1 MAVVITKSTF
11 ISNIETG
18 LRTFN
23 DVRQAGAQLK
33 VATATVE
40 VAAADDDGSIYDFV
54 RLPSQA
60 IVYSALIMSDAIAAA
75 TDYDLGVYT
84 PVEGGTPTA
93 VDADCLADGVDIN
106 AGFAVPTELLGHTGG
121 KPDPADYGQ
130 KPLWE
135 QAGVSADPGDDT
147 LYDICLTANTVG
159 TAAGTISLAIIYAV
173 MGN

>member
-1 MAVVITKSTF
+1 MAAVITKSTF
-11 ISNIETG
+11 ISNIETA

-23 DVRQAGAQLK
+23 DVRQAGANLK
-33 VATATVE
+33 VATATLE
-40 VAAADDDGSIYDFV
+40 VAATDDDDSIYDFV
-54 RLPSQA
+54 RLPAQA
-60 IVYSALIMSDAIAAA
+60 IPYSALIVSDAIAGA

-121 KPDPADYGQ
+121 IPDPADYGQ

-135 QAGVSADPGDDT
+135 LAGVSADPGDDV

-159 TAAGTISLAIIYAV
+159 TAAGTITLAIVYAV